1 MAKASENKSYEEQW
15 QKAFESAEMPPSP
28 NVWKNIDQ
36 QLAAQEGGKYKRGFF
51 FYRAAAAVLLLC
63 IAGLGWYT
71 LTRSKNSD
79 SIAEQQETEIK
90 QLDQSA
96 VERRSPL
103 TAQSSG
109 KNTLSAEQSEVTIAN
124 EDNQLPAANSSN
136 ERLTTDNSIT
146 NGDQS
151 SLATSESENNSQFRM
166 KQETVAGSNIAVV
179 DADKENEAVSVSNIA
194 TEQLTAKTLIF
205 PNEEVSPR
213 EEELLSN
220 HQVGRLSALPPG
232 GLALSKPTWVDGIE
246 ELFLVP
252 QERNEFA
259 RKSEKRVTQFFAGLA
274 MAPSFFDPNFQSQ
287 PSGGAFSDFALAG
300 ESLSPSNFD
309 TQSDNLFVARMSNS
323 SAAPSSA
330 VEEGLQN
337 QSSLSFSYGLN
348 FGLEL
353 GEHWSIESGLDFQN
367 FQTTTET
374 RYTVVDLQSG
384 KRYPLVATNAQ
395 ANAATYSNTTPIG
408 NPSEVDN
415 QFQFISVPLLIGYN
429 VRFSKFT
436 ILVSPGIATNLF
448 LGNRISSDQYAS
460 STISRDGNSPFNTRY
475 FSGMISG
482 GVFYQLMRN
491 YSLSFTPSYQFAL
504 TNLAS
509 NSATF
514 SSQPQSFGLRL
525 GFRYN
530 FQ

>member
-1 MAKASENKSYEEQW
+1 PAKENRRSQAA
-15 QKAFESAEMPPSP
+15 QSP
-28 NVWKNIDQ
+28 N
-36 QLAAQEGGKYKRGFF
+36 E
-51 FYRAAAAVLLLC
+51 
-63 IAGLGWYT
+63 
-71 LTRSKNSD
+71 
-79 SIAEQQETEIK
+79 
-90 QLDQSA
+90 
-96 VERRSPL
+96 
-103 TAQSSG
+103 
-109 KNTLSAEQSEVTIAN
+109 NTLSTERSEVAIADEN
-124 EDNQLPAANSSN
+124 NQLPEANSSN
-136 ERLTTDNSIT
+136 GASITDRAAT

-151 SLATSESENNSQFRM
+151 SQIASESGNSSQFRT
-166 KQETVAGSNIAVV
+166 KQEAVTGSNVAIADV
-179 DADKENEAVSVSNIA
+179 DKENAAVSAGSVA
-194 TEQLTAKTLIF
+194 AEQSTAKTLIF

-213 EEELLSN
+213 EEVLLSN
-220 HQVGRLSALPPG
+220 HQVGRTPALPPG
-232 GLALSKPTWVDGIE
+232 GLALNAPTWADGVN
-246 ELFLVP
+246 ELYFVP
-252 QERNEFA
+252 QNRNEFA
-259 RKSEKRVTQFFAGLA
+259 QESEKRGAQFFAGLA

-287 PSGGAFSDFALAG
+287 PSGGAFSDFALMG
-300 ESLSPSNFD
+300 ESFSPPNFD
-309 TQSDNLFVARMSNS
+309 MQTDNLFVARISNN
-323 SAAPSSA
+323 SAGSSSA

-395 ANAATYSNTTPIG
+395 ANAASYSNTTPIG
-408 NPSEVDN
+408 DPSGVDN
-415 QFQFISVPLLIGYN
+415 QFQFVSIPLMIGYN
-429 VRFSKFT
+429 VHFARFT
-436 ILVSPGIATNLF
+436 VLVSPGVATNLF

-460 STISRDGNSPFNTRY
+460 STISRDGNSPFNTQY
-475 FSGMISG
+475 FSGIISG
-482 GVFYQLMRN
+482 GVFYQLLRN

-514 SSQPQSFGLRL
+514 SSQPQSLGLRL